1 MKNGFYQAI
10 IVGLLVLVIGCAGQ
24 KKQLTQPACF
34 DAVSSDKLMQV
45 SEKALLDMQ
54 FRIQKFDID
63 NGIIRTYPLRAKQ
76 FFEFWRKDNAGAFNS
91 AEANL
96 QSLQRSVELVFRTEQ
111 NRVCV
116 ECITLVQRLSLPEET
131 IRGYNTAPAL
141 YTASDRSKQRLEV
154 EPERLEQ
161 MQWIDLGRDEALESH
176 IIKQIQKS
184 LEKELHS

>member
-24 KKQLTQPACF
+24 KKQLTQPVCF

-76 FFEFWRKDNAGAFNS
+76 FFEFWRKDNAGAFN
-91 AEANL
+91 
-96 QSLQRSVELVFRTEQ
+96 
-111 NRVCV
+111 
-116 ECITLVQRLSLPEET
+116 
-131 IRGYNTAPAL
+131 
-141 YTASDRSKQRLEV
+141 
-154 EPERLEQ
+154 
-161 MQWIDLGRDEALESH
+161 
-176 IIKQIQKS
+176 
-184 LEKELHS
+184 